1 MQTKELRVKYLMGHS
16 AWALAHGDSL
26 MKFEEKTLFAD
37 RDELVGI
44 LRDEGL
50 NVDFAGYVTA

>member
-1 MQTKELRVKYLMGHS
+1 MQTKELRVTYFMIHG

-26 MKFEEKTLFAD
+26 MQFEEKTLFAD

-50 NVDFAGYVTA
+50 SVDFAGYVTA